1 MTFAHLRFV
10 LSGVFA
16 VVLGIYIIFSAGCS
30 TQTKT
35 LQTEKPEV
43 DWPAGRQQEIMAAQ
57 LEVDEYVKAIK
68 TVFQAED
75 VDREWSAQ
83 AVDQINR
90 AFESKKAAGTSI
102 ADIQCRSARCRI
114 VVTGDPVMV
123 GKVLH
128 RSSPKLAEMFSQSLM
143 TKVTNE
149 EDGISTVIFLVRHG
163 YSLP

>member
-10 LSGVFA
+10 LSSVFA
-16 VVLGIYIIFSAGCS
+16 VVLGIHIIFSAGCS

-35 LQTEKPEV
+35 TQTEKPEV
-43 DWPAGRQQEIMAAQ
+43 DRPAGRQQEIMAAQ
-57 LEVDEYVKAIK
+57 LEVDEYLKAIK

-83 AVDQINR
+83 AVDQIKR
-90 AFESKKAAGTSI
+90 AFKSKEAAGTSI
-102 ADIQCRSARCRI
+102 DDIQCRSARCRI
-114 VVTGDPVMV
+114 VVKGDHMLV

-128 RSSPKLAEMFSQSLM
+128 RSSHKLSEMFSQSLM
-143 TKVTNE
+143 TKVKS
-149 EDGISTVIFLVRHG
+149 EDDEISTVIFLVRHG

>member
-16 VVLGIYIIFSAGCS
+16 VALGIHIIFLAGCS

-35 LQTEKPEV
+35 PRIEKPEA
-43 DWPAGRQQEIMAAQ
+43 DWPAGMQQEIMAAQ
-57 LEVDEYVKAIK
+57 QEINEYVKAIK
-68 TVFQAED
+68 TVLQAED
-75 VDREWSAQ
+75 VDRDWSAQ

-90 AFESKKAAGTSI
+90 AFESKEAGGASI
-102 ADIQCRSARCRI
+102 DDIQCRSTRCRI
-114 VVTGDPVMV
+114 VVKGDPVLV

-128 RSSPKLAEMFSQSLM
+128 RSSPKLSEMFSQSLM
-143 TKVTNE
+143 TKVRNE